1 MLIIFFCTT
10 ANSSKNSPKIEENPI
25 VENPDTSSDDP
36 NADQGAVE
44 VSSTSSSAA
53 TSFFNSGDF
62 TKKNV
67 SLKFSSDF
75 TKKFF
80 VCLFSLEQGWRFY

>member
-25 VENPDTSSDDP
+25 VENPDTSLDDP
-36 NADQGAVE
+36 NADQGAVD

-62 TKKNV
+62 MKK
-67 SLKFSSDF
+67 KMYF
-75 TKKFF
+75 
-80 VCLFSLEQGWRFY
+80 

>member
-25 VENPDTSSDDP
+25 VENPDTSLDDP

-62 TKKNV
+62 TKKKCIFKIQ
-67 SLKFSSDF
+67 S
-75 TKKFF
+75 
-80 VCLFSLEQGWRFY
+80 